1 MGRHG
6 LETTFTPATERPPLQ
21 LPRVH
26 RQDAVAL
33 DLDFPLTPEQIEQN
47 RDSLPRRDD
56 SRDQHPQATERASC
70 DDDFRSGLRIGGD
83 FHRLVI
89 TNKRSQ
95 IGHDRVV
102 DGSDLLAEMHNAC
115 HPGEGINLSA
125 TLEVFEAGKEVA
137 GEKRFRRPKWLSAP
151 HPTKANARGKDFET
165 QLTLQDK
172 RDFVFLLWRGVETI
186 PVQ

>member
-1 MGRHG
+1 LPRQVHPRP
-6 LETTFTPATERPPLQ
+6 TRPPLQ

-33 DLDFPLTPEQIEQN
+33 DLDFALAPEQIEQN

-56 SRDQHPQATERASC
+56 SRDQHPQATERAPC
-70 DDDFRSGLRIGGD
+70 DHDFRSGLRIGGD

-89 TNKRSQ
+89 TNERSQ

-115 HPGEGINLSA
+115 HPGEGINLPA
-125 TLEVFEAGKEVA
+125 TLEVFETGKEVA
-137 GEKRFRRPKWLSAP
+137 REKRFRRPKWLSAP
-151 HPTKANARGKDFET
+151 HPAKTNARSEDFDP

-172 RDFVFLLWRGVETI
+172 RNFVFLLRRGVETI

>member
-1 MGRHG
+1 M
-6 LETTFTPATERPPLQ
+6 
-21 LPRVH
+21 
-26 RQDAVAL
+26 AL
-33 DLDFPLTPEQIEQN
+33 DLHFALAPEQIEQN

-70 DDDFRSGLRIGGD
+70 DHDFRSGLRIGGD

-89 TNKRSQ
+89 TNEGSQ

-102 DGSDLLAEMHNAC
+102 DMGDLLTEMHNAC
-115 HPGEGINLSA
+115 HTGESINLPA

-137 GEKRFRRPKWLSAP
+137 REKRFRRPEGLSAP
-151 HPTKANARGKDFET
+151 HPPKANARGKDFET
-165 QLTLQDK
+165 QFTLQDK
-172 RDFVFLLWRGVETI
+172 RDFVFLLWPGVETI

>member
-1 MGRHG
+1 M
-6 LETTFTPATERPPLQ
+6 PPLH
-21 LPRVH
+21 LPRIH
-26 RQDAVAL
+26 RQNATAL
-33 DLDFPLTPEQIEQN
+33 DLDFALAPEQIEQN

-70 DDDFRSGLRIGGD
+70 DYHFRSGLRIGGD

-89 TNKRSQ
+89 MNERSQ

-115 HPGEGINLSA
+115 HPREGINLPP

-137 GEKRFRRPKWLSAP
+137 RKKRFRRPKWLSAP
-151 HPTKANARGKDFET
+151 HPAKTNARSKDFDL
-165 QLTLQDK
+165 QLTLQDE
-172 RDFVFLLWRGVETI
+172 RNFVFLLRRGVETI
-186 PVQ
+186 PVQGKMLKC